1 MHDDRCLISSRICL
15 SEQMQKQEMIGHTID
30 YRYSNYLN
38 KEKKKFISILI

>member
-1 MHDDRCLISSRICL
+1 MPDDRCLISSRICL

-38 KEKKKFISILI
+38 KEKKRLFQL